1 MKINSII
8 ISLVLKQFNERK
20 LRSFLTILGISIGI
34 CALIS
39 LIMLSSALKSGVT
52 GQLSR
57 LDPDVILIA
66 PKASLAGSS
75 GGPSGFGGFTQ
86 ADVDTVASVTQI
98 VEVTPFLR
106 ATALFKYGREQ
117 IRYGVRGSEFESTSQ
132 FADFINMDIASGRYL
147 SPNDKN
153 SVNVGATFAKEA
165 FDKELF
171 VGSVIRI
178 NDDKYTIQGIFER
191 EGDSNTDNIV
201 VTNIADLRRTFDT
214 NDAVTAISAK
224 AATGADLDIVNER
237 IIRALERKRGSE
249 DFSTTTPAGIIET
262 VNGLIGVVDLVVLSI
277 ALISLFVASL
287 GITNSLFTSVFQRT
301 KEIGTMKAIGARNS
315 QILSVFL
322 LESAVLGFTGGFAG
336 ILIGLLL
343 ASGFISGIN
352 LLGFIKLEFALSWG
366 LMLNSIIFSTVLG
379 IVAGM
384 LPAIR
389 ASKLK
394 PIDALRFE

>member
-1 MKINSII
+1 M
-8 ISLVLKQFNERK
+8 
-20 LRSFLTILGISIGI
+20 
-34 CALIS
+34 
-39 LIMLSSALKSGVT
+39 
-52 GQLSR
+52 
-57 LDPDVILIA
+57 
-66 PKASLAGSS
+66 
-75 GGPSGFGGFTQ
+75 
-86 ADVDTVASVTQI
+86 
-98 VEVTPFLR
+98 
-106 ATALFKYGREQ
+106 
-117 IRYGVRGSEFESTSQ
+117 
-132 FADFINMDIASGRYL
+132 
-147 SPNDKN
+147 
-153 SVNVGATFAKEA
+153 
-165 FDKELF
+165 
-171 VGSVIRI
+171 
-178 NDDKYTIQGIFER
+178 
-191 EGDSNTDNIV
+191 
-201 VTNIADLRRTFDT
+201 
-214 NDAVTAISAK
+214 
-224 AATGADLDIVNER
+224 
-237 IIRALERKRGSE
+237 
-249 DFSTTTPAGIIET
+249 
-262 VNGLIGVVDLVVLSI
+262 NGLIGVVDLVVLSI